1 LKIGI
6 DNWVEVCRIGGEMK
20 TVRYKLTAELI
31 IDIPDNK
38 REIDQ
43 DRELC
48 SSFKNAIDNN
58 LVSNLSV
65 LAWRDFSVKR
75 VGFKKSA

>member
-1 LKIGI
+1 
-6 DNWVEVCRIGGEMK
+6 MK
-20 TVRYKLTAELI
+20 TVRYKLTAELM
-31 IDIPDNK
+31 IDIPNDK

-48 SSFKNAIDNN
+48 AAFRNAIDHS

-75 VGFKKSA
+75 VNRNKA